1 MHRRES
7 FSVFLRALCIELR
20 RFYRKSKRGAHGKPQ
35 RCAFAGANPNGILGI
50 VSDIPTRDLAGASP
64 EAQHRALLEV
74 AEAISQHRDLGELFH
89 ELAERLHRVVNFEY
103 LNLILHDPARNV
115 MRLHILES
123 EMPRNTRLGTEFPVG
138 QTPSGWVWE
147 TQQPFIL
154 DDLEKESPF
163 AARLQTMRENGVK
176 SVCSLPLTTAQRR
189 LGVMSFGRSTTHQHT
204 ESEIAFLQQVARQV
218 AVAVD
223 NTLNFE
229 SSQAY
234 QRQLA
239 RERDRLRVLLEV
251 NNAVVSKLA
260 LHDLLNAI
268 SASLRRVIHHDYTSL
283 ALFEPLTSQMRVLAL
298 DFPQGKGL
306 IREEMIVPLENSIAG
321 KAFRL
326 RQPLVLDRAAME
338 EFASPTSR
346 LLRAEGVRS
355 VACVPLVTHDRAL
368 GTISLASL
376 RDGAFQ
382 QGDIDLLVQ
391 VAAQV
396 AIAVENSLA
405 FQEIAELKNKLAQEK
420 LYLEDEI
427 RSEMNFDEIVGEGA
441 SLRAVLKQVE
451 TVAPTD
457 STVLITGETGTGK
470 ELIARAI
477 HNLSPRRERTFV
489 KVNCAAIP
497 TGLLE
502 SELFGHERGAFTG
515 AIMQRIGRF
524 ETAHGGTI
532 FLDEIG
538 DIPLELQPKL
548 LRVLQEQEFER
559 LGSTHTIRVNVRLLA
574 ATNRDLGEMVA
585 ARTFR
590 NDLFYR
596 LRVFPI
602 VMPPLRERQ
611 EDIPALVRY
620 FVEKHARRM
629 NRAVE
634 TIPAET
640 LDLLVRYPWPGN
652 IRELE
657 NLIERAIIVSPGP
670 VLRVPLSEIKP
681 PSEPAVDSL
690 TLRAAERDHILK
702 ALDATDWVLAGP
714 RGAAARL
721 GMKRTTLQSKMRKLG
736 VVKSRRH

>member
-1 MHRRES
+1 MNDVPARE
-7 FSVFLRALCIELR
+7 
-20 RFYRKSKRGAHGKPQ
+20 
-35 RCAFAGANPNGILGI
+35 
-50 VSDIPTRDLAGASP
+50 LAGASP
-64 EAQHRALLEV
+64 EARHRALLEV
-74 AEAISQHRDLGELFH
+74 AEAIAQHRDLGELFH
-89 ELAERLHRVVNFEY
+89 DLAERLHRVVKFEY
-103 LNLILHDPARNV
+103 LNLILHDPVRSV
-115 MRLHILES
+115 MRLHILETEKPGKYGPGS
-123 EMPRNTRLGTEFPVG
+123 EFPLG
-138 QTPSGWVWE
+138 ETPSGWVWE

-154 DDLEKESPF
+154 DDIEKETPF
-163 AARLQTMRENGVK
+163 PALLQTLRENEVR
-176 SVCSLPLTTAQRR
+176 SVCSLALTTAQRR
-189 LGVMSFGRSTTHQHT
+189 LGVMSFGRSTPHTHT
-204 ESEIAFLQQVARQV
+204 ETEVAFLQQVARQV

-223 NTLNFE
+223 NALNFE
-229 SSQAY
+229 SAQAY

-251 NNAVVSKLA
+251 NNATISKLD
-260 LHDLLNAI
+260 LHALLNAI
-268 SASLRRVIHHDYTSL
+268 SASLRRVIHHEYTSL
-283 ALFEPLTSQMRVLAL
+283 ALFEPATNQMRVLAL

-306 IREEMIVPLENSIAG
+306 IREEMIVPLEGSMTG
-321 KAFRL
+321 KAFRM
-326 RQPLVLDRAAME
+326 RQPLVLDRAAMDD
-338 EFASPTSR
+338 FDSPTSR
-346 LLRAEGVRS
+346 LMRAEGVRS
-355 VACVPLVTHDRAL
+355 AVCMPLITHDRAL
-368 GTISLASL
+368 GTLSLASL
-376 RDGAFQ
+376 RDAAFQ
-382 QGDIDLLVQ
+382 QGDVDLLVQ
-391 VAAQV
+391 VAGQV
-396 AIAVENSLA
+396 AIAVENALA
-405 FQEIAELKNKLAQEK
+405 FQEIAVLKNKLAQEK

-427 RSEMNFDEIVGEGA
+427 RTEMNFDEIVGEGS

-451 TVAPTD
+451 TVAPTN
-457 STVLITGETGTGK
+457 STVLVTGETGTGK

-477 HNLSPRRERTFV
+477 HQLSPRRERTFV

-515 AIMQRIGRF
+515 AIAQRIGRF
-524 ETAHGGTI
+524 ELAHGGTI
-532 FLDEIG
+532 FLDEVG

-559 LGSTHTIRVNVRLLA
+559 LGGTQTIRVDVRLVG

-590 NDLFYR
+590 SDLYYR
-596 LRVFPI
+596 LRVFPLL
-602 VMPPLRERQ
+602 MPPLRERQ

-629 NRAVE
+629 NRGVE

-657 NLIERAIIVSPGP
+657 NLIERAVIVSPGP
-670 VLRVPLSEIKP
+670 VLRVPLSELKP
-681 PSEPAVDSL
+681 PSEPLADNL

-702 ALDATDWVLAGP
+702 ALEATNWVLAGP

-736 VVKSRRH
+736 VVRGR

>member
-1 MHRRES
+1 M
-7 FSVFLRALCIELR
+7 
-20 RFYRKSKRGAHGKPQ
+20 
-35 RCAFAGANPNGILGI
+35 
-50 VSDIPTRDLAGASP
+50 SDVPTRELPGASSD
-64 EAQHRALLEV
+64 AQHQALLEV
-74 AEAISQHRDLGELFH
+74 AEAIAQHRDLGELFH
-89 ELAERLHRVVNFEY
+89 ELAERLHRVVNFDY

-123 EMPRNTRLGTEFPVG
+123 EMPRKTRLGTEFQVG
-138 QTPSGWVWE
+138 ETPSGWVWE

-154 DDLEKESPF
+154 DDLEKETPF
-163 AARLQTMRENGVK
+163 AALLQTLRENGVK
-176 SVCSLPLTTAQRR
+176 SLCSLPLTTAQRR
-189 LGVMSFGRSTTHQHT
+189 LGVMSFGRGTAHQHS

-223 NTLNFE
+223 NVLNFE
-229 SSQAY
+229 AAQAY

-268 SASLRRVIHHDYTSL
+268 SASLRRVIHHEYTSL
-283 ALFEPLTSQMRVLAL
+283 ALYEPATNKMRMLAL

-306 IREEMIVPLENSIAG
+306 IREEMLVPLDGSMTG
-321 KAFRL
+321 KAFRT
-326 RQPLVLDRAAME
+326 RQPLVLDRAGME
-338 EFASPTSR
+338 EFDSPTSR
-346 LLRAEGVRS
+346 LMRAEGVRS
-355 VACVPLVTHDRAL
+355 VVATPLITHDRVL

-376 RDGAFQ
+376 RDVAFQ
-382 QGDIDLLVQ
+382 QDDVDLLVQ
-391 VAAQV
+391 VAGQV
-396 AIAVENSLA
+396 AIAVENALA

-427 RSEMNFDEIVGEGA
+427 RSEMNFDEIIGEGS
-441 SLRAVLKQVE
+441 SLRTILKQVE

-477 HNLSPRRERTFV
+477 HQLSPRRERTFI

-515 AIMQRIGRF
+515 AIAQRIGRF
-524 ETAHGGTI
+524 ELAHGGTI
-532 FLDEIG
+532 FLDEVG

-559 LGSTHTIRVNVRLLA
+559 LGSTRTIRVDVRLVA
-574 ATNRDLGEMVA
+574 ATNRDLTEMVA

-590 NDLFYR
+590 SDLYYR
-596 LRVFPI
+596 LRVFPLH
-602 VMPPLRERQ
+602 MPPLRERQ

-634 TIPAET
+634 TVPAET
-640 LDLLVRYPWPGN
+640 LDLLVRYAWPGN

-657 NLIERAIIVSPGP
+657 NLIERAVIVSPGP
-670 VLRVPLSEIKP
+670 ILRVPLSELKP
-681 PSEPAVDSL
+681 PSEPVADSL
-690 TLRAAERDHILK
+690 TLRAAEREHILK
-702 ALDATDWVLAGP
+702 ALEATNWVLAGP

-721 GMKRTTLQSKMRKLG
+721 GMKRTTLQSKMRKLD
-736 VVKSRRH
+736 VVRGRRM